1 MTGHD
6 PRLPDLRNLRDI
18 GGLRTTGGRRV
29 RHRHV
34 YRSATPA
41 FVDEHQ
47 ALVLRDALGIRTRI
61 DLRSRVEIEE
71 ARNEHLTAAEHDVE
85 HLPLRAGG
93 AWEHRPH
100 LDDPSAAVAEHY
112 MRYLEHSADSI
123 TAIVRIAADPSR
135 APLLVHCSAGKDRT
149 GVSLA
154 VLLSAVGVAH
164 DEIVHDYART
174 REDLDAM
181 FLQLRRLPAY
191 EERLNALPEESLTA
205 EPRSMELFLTRLEET
220 YGGARKYL
228 TRHGVDDDT
237 LERLEAG
244 LLEDDRPA

>member
-18 GGLRTTGGRRV
+18 GGLRTTDGQRV

-41 FVDEHQ
+41 FLDEHQ
-47 ALVLRDALGIRTRI
+47 ARLLRDALGIRTRL

-71 ARNEHLTAAEHDVE
+71 AYNEHLVAAELDVE

-123 TAIVRIAADPSR
+123 TAIVGIAADPGR
-135 APLLVHCSAGKDRT
+135 AALLVHCSAGKDRT

-154 VLLSAVGVAH
+154 VMLSAVGVSH
-164 DEIVHDYART
+164 EEIVRDYART

-191 EERLNALPEESLTA
+191 EARLNALPEESLTA
-205 EPRSMELFLTRLEET
+205 EPRSMELFLARLEET

-228 TRHGVDDDT
+228 TENGVDDDT
-237 LERLEAG
+237 LQRLRHA
-244 LLEDDRPA
+244 LLEEP

>member
-18 GGLRTTGGRRV
+18 GGLRTEDGRRV
-29 RHRHV
+29 RRGVV

-41 FVDEHQ
+41 FLDEHQ
-47 ALVLRDALGIRTRI
+47 ATLLRDELGVRTRV
-61 DLRSRVEIEE
+61 DLRSAVEIEE
-71 ARNEHLTAAEHDVE
+71 AHNPRLLAVEHEAH

-93 AWEHRPH
+93 AWEHRPD
-100 LDDPSAAVAEHY
+100 LDDPGAAVAAHY
-112 MRYLEHSADSI
+112 VRYLERSADSLA
-123 TAIVRIAADPSR
+123 TIVALIADPAR
-135 APLLVHCSAGKDRT
+135 AALLVHCSAGKDRT
-149 GVSLA
+149 GVTLA
-154 VLLSAVGVAH
+154 VTLSAIGVGH
-164 DEIVHDYART
+164 DEIVRDYART

-205 EPRSMELFLTRLEET
+205 EPRSMQLFLAHVEER

-228 TRHGVDDDT
+228 AGAGVDEGTLHRLADT
-237 LERLEAG
+237 LLE
-244 LLEDDRPA
+244 